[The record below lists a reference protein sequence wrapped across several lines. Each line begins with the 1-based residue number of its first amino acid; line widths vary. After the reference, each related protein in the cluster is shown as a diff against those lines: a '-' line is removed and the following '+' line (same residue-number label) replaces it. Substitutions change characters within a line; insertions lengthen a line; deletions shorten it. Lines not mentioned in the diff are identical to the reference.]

1 MSGVYA
7 GIGVTTSVEV
17 IDYAALGRFI
27 AEANADDQA
36 VFFRGMSDGFV
47 QPWGIR
53 QLAAISDE
61 VEKLSHEDQKA
72 VGRFAHYFHEYMGA
86 TS

>member
-1 MSGVYA
+1 MTGVYA

-17 IDYAALGRFI
+17 TDYAALGRFI
-27 AEANADDQA
+27 AETDADDQA
-36 VFFRGMSDGFV
+36 NFFRGMSDGFV

-53 QLAAISDE
+53 QLAAIKGE
-61 VEKLSHEDQKA
+61 VAKLSHDDQKV

-86 TS
+86 GS